1 MVAPGSNR
9 VTEKKVA
16 LHRSPHEVRGVHRG
30 SLLAALAAPLPPH
43 TIRYDCRPV
52 NIREGSRKGTTD
64 VELED
69 GSVITTKVCK
79 NVGRQTEPV
88 V

>member
-1 MVAPGSNR
+1 MMAPGSNR
-9 VTEKKVA
+9 VTEKTVA
-16 LHRSPHEVRGVHRG
+16 LHRRPHEVRGVHRG

-43 TIRYDCRPV
+43 TIRYNCRPV

-79 NVGRQTEPV
+79 NVGLQRDL
-88 V
+88 